1 MAPHKG
7 TGGDRMTPGS
17 SVPGSPRFRTPYVT
31 TIDRDRRRAQGIF
44 GDRHRRGHFCV
55 TQACKRAGD
64 DRLFAGPAF
73 TAAA

>member
-31 TIDRDRRRAQGIF
+31 TIDRDRRRAQSIF
-44 GDRHRRGHFCV
+44 GDGTV
-55 TQACKRAGD
+55 EAISA
-64 DRLFAGPAF
+64 
-73 TAAA
+73 